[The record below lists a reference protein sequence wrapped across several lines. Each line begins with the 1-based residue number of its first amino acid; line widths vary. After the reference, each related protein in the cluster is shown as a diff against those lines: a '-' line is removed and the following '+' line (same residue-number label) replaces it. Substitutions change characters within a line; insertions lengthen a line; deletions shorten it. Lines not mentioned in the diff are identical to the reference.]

1 MDDALTLS
9 MFFES
14 WELFREAALSGL
26 VAGAVLGLMGVYV
39 VLRRMVF
46 LSAALSQMAGLGVAV
61 AFYLK
66 VTFGLS
72 GWMVSPALG
81 AFTMSLAAIA
91 VVMSDRGDASRRD
104 AILGVLFLLGS
115 AATLALGTRI
125 VEEIQDIQT
134 LLFGT
139 AVAVVPEDFKWLTAF
154 CAGLLVLHLWW
165 WRGFVAVS
173 VDRQDARIRGI
184 HVGWVDLALL
194 GSLALGISIVTRILG
209 ALPAFAFSVL
219 PAVAALQLA
228 TNVQR
233 SMWIAGFVG
242 AACGF
247 GGYVVAFLYSL
258 PVGASQTLLC
268 TAVVA
273 LAFGVAAIRNV
284 VARAPAD
291 R

>member
-1 MDDALTLS
+1 VDEALTLS

-91 VVMSDRGDASRRD
+91 VVMSDRGDDSRRD

-125 VEEIQDIQT
+125 IEEIQDIQT

-139 AVAVVPEDFKWLTAF
+139 AVAVVPEDFTWLATF

-233 SMWIAGFVG
+233 SMWIAGFIG
-242 AACGF
+242 AVCGF
-247 GGYVVAFLYSL
+247 GGYVVAFL
-258 PVGASQTLLC
+258 
-268 TAVVA
+268 
-273 LAFGVAAIRNV
+273 
-284 VARAPAD
+284 
-291 R
+291 